1 MLDPLRF
8 GIAALRGRLFV
19 IANRPD
25 EAITALQQ
33 AIDLNPQ
40 ADLAWQ
46 QLGEAYLLKGRN
58 ADAIVAFQKA
68 ALLSGV
74 RDSAQLAYAFAVT
87 GDRAT
92 AERIVRDIDA
102 SAASRYVPPFHI
114 AMAYAAL
121 GRVDEALDRLE
132 QGYDERASFIVGLT
146 ITPAFKPLH
155 GNPRYDRLVAKMGL
169 NR

>member
-1 MLDPLRF
+1 M
-8 GIAALRGRLFV
+8 
-19 IANRPD
+19 
-25 EAITALQQ
+25 
-33 AIDLNPQ
+33 
-40 ADLAWQ
+40 
-46 QLGEAYLLKGRN
+46 
-58 ADAIVAFQKA
+58 
-68 ALLSGV
+68 

-102 SAASRYVPPFHI
+102 SAGSRYVPPIHI

-155 GNPRYDRLVAKMGL
+155 SNPRWARLVAKLGL